1 MNEDATAANGAD
13 GNGQALLRAIEGLIP
28 PLLDGLDALRFAA
41 RHLHPLHL
49 AQLAAAVMPTERPL
63 REGLA
68 AFRQPVWPPRLRDLH
83 DRLDGAAEAALQ
95 AFDGLRSAGETGET
109 GAAWRSLR
117 LYADACDLLWPV
129 ARLSPPVSRF
139 FLDDAARRDAAL
151 AARVDA
157 AEEQAADCGV
167 FHIDND
173 RGSRG
178 GWSLFLPAHPPV
190 DAPEPPPLIVALHGG
205 RGHGRVFLWSWLPA
219 ARAAGAML
227 IAPTATGTTWAL
239 QGEDGDTPN
248 LLRILREAAARRPF
262 DPKRVLLTGM
272 SDGGT
277 FCWVTGLLPSPF
289 THLAPFSASFHPLL
303 LEFADPQRLRCLPV
317 HIVHGTQDWMFPP
330 EIAQTAARSL
340 RQAGARVTHR
350 EIADLPHCFA
360 TDETAAV
367 LRWFLDEPAVS
378 PASGPGASP

>member
-1 MNEDATAANGAD
+1 MS
-13 GNGQALLRAIEGLIP
+13 GNAEPGMAQEGDGQALLRAIEGLIP

-49 AQLAAAVMPTERPL
+49 AQLTAAVMPAEPPL

-68 AFRQPVWPPRLRDLH
+68 AFREPTWPPRLSDLH
-83 DRLDGAAEAALQ
+83 DRLEGAAEAALQ
-95 AFDGLRSAGETGET
+95 AFDGLQIAGETAET

-139 FLDDAARRDAAL
+139 FLDEAARGDPAL

-157 AEEQAADCGV
+157 AEEQAGDCGV
-167 FHIDND
+167 FHIAND

-178 GWSLFLPAHPPV
+178 GWSLFLPAEAQ
-190 DAPEPPPLIVALHGG
+190 DRQAEPPPLIVALHGG
-205 RGHGRVFLWSWLPA
+205 RGHGRVFLWNWLPA

-227 IAPTATGTTWAL
+227 IAPTATGATWAL
-239 QGEDGDTPN
+239 QGEDTDTPN

-277 FCWVTGLLPSPF
+277 FCWVTGLLPGPF

-303 LEFADPQRLRCLPV
+303 LEFADPQRLRGLPV

-330 EIAQTAARSL
+330 EIARTAARSL
-340 RQAGARVTHR
+340 QQAGARVTHR

-367 LRWFLDEPAVS
+367 LRWFLDESAVS
-378 PASGPGASP
+378 PSADRGASP